1 MVVLVILLILFLF
14 FFLFLINS
22 LISVSAGYVLSKE
35 ATKRFVE
42 EGLTDDHKCRSDP
55 GGAEDVE
62 MGKTGHNSKL
72 NHPLYDPCFIIFFRQ
87 MYGQFKDKGWRQP

>member
-1 MVVLVILLILFLF
+1 MVVLVILLFSV
-14 FFLFLINS
+14 FFLFPINR
-22 LISVSAGYVLSKE
+22 LLSVSTGYVLSKE

-62 MGKTGHNSKL
+62 MGKTSFNSKL
-72 NHPLYDPCFIIFFRQ
+72 DRPLCDSCCIL
-87 MYGQFKDKGWRQP
+87 